1 MSEDYLAGR
10 PVVDGV
16 RRRRALNQRLIIARI
31 GAVSFLGP
39 TFMGLLASAGSD
51 DVPPSPREPWYPGKL
66 RDYEAELAREA
77 RQNKE
82 EESGI
87 KADANIV
94 YDLPALIDLAQRG
107 NPQTRIAWERARR
120 AAAAVGLSQSAYFPY
135 LVASAGAGYDR
146 TFIPF
151 PTQQQGPGPT
161 EVSITGGGTLV
172 LNNVYGS
179 ATMGVKWLLLDFG
192 ERKADVTAAKENL
205 MAANVGFNAV
215 HQRIVF
221 TVTRRYYEL
230 NTARQKVAVAESA
243 LRATETVRQAVAA
256 RRDRGLATTPELL
269 QAEQQSAQAS
279 FELDAVRG
287 VESDAQVALVESLGI
302 VPTTRLQVAK
312 GSEEPVVEPAET
324 REQLIQRALSQRPDL
339 VAELA
344 NLRARQAEVLA
355 ARAAYYPKVFLGAN
369 AGWAGLDVSIP
380 NSPYFGGGEPVYG
393 GGISIQFPIF
403 DGFSR
408 RSKLQIAEAELR
420 SAEAKL
426 AESRDAVIREVWKAD
441 TDLETALRK
450 QESAAKL
457 LTAAESAYTASV
469 DAYQQGL
476 GTYVDVASAQH
487 SLTSARSVVV
497 ETRSSIHT
505 CAAAL
510 ALSVG
515 DLAKPVRPPSP
526 DRLK

>member
-1 MSEDYLAGR
+1 L
-10 PVVDGV
+10 
-16 RRRRALNQRLIIARI
+16 
-31 GAVSFLGP
+31 
-39 TFMGLLASAGSD
+39 GLLASAGAD
-51 DVPPSPREPWYPGKL
+51 DAPPSPREAWYPGKL

-77 RQNKE
+77 RQNSAE
-82 EESGI
+82 VSGV
-87 KADANIV
+87 KADPNIV
-94 YDLPALIDLAQRG
+94 YDLPALIDLAQRS
-107 NPQTRIAWERARR
+107 NPQTRIAWERARE

-135 LVASAGAGYDR
+135 LVASAGAGYER
-146 TFIPF
+146 AFTPF
-151 PTQQQGPGPT
+151 PTLQQGPGPK
-161 EVSITGGGTLV
+161 EVSVTGGGTLAMDAAV
-172 LNNVYGS
+172 AQALL
-179 ATMGVKWLLLDFG
+179 GVKWLLLDFG
-192 ERKADVTAAKENL
+192 ERKAVETVAKENL

-221 TVTRRYYEL
+221 TVTRGYYEL
-230 NTARQKVAVAESA
+230 NTARQKVAVAESSV
-243 LRATETVRQAVAA
+243 RATETVRQAVQA

-269 QAEQQSAQAS
+269 QAEQQAAQAS
-279 FELDAVRG
+279 FELDAARG

-312 GSEEPVVEPAET
+312 MSDEPVVEPAET

-344 NLRARQAEVLA
+344 NLRAAQAEVLA
-355 ARAAYYPKVFLGAN
+355 ARAAYYPKVSLDAN
-369 AGWAGLDVSIP
+369 AGWAGLDVRVA
-380 NSPYFGGGEPVYG
+380 NSPYIGGGEPVYG

-403 DGFSR
+403 EGFSR
-408 RSKLQIAEAELR
+408 RSKLRIAEAELG

-469 DAYQQGL
+469 DAYQHGL
-476 GTYVDVASAQH
+476 GTYVDVASAQR
-487 SLTSARSVVV
+487 SVTSARSVVV
-497 ETRSSIHT
+497 DTRSAIHT

-515 DLAKPVRPPSP
+515 DLAKPASPRSSQRP
-526 DRLK
+526 K